1 MNNNLDVFYND
12 QTDIIDNPKPILQ
25 QHQAIITTNA
35 FLKKPS
41 KINNGNIIVIDTDD
55 FIRDFMIIFFVILI
69 FIKMY

>member
-1 MNNNLDVFYND
+1 MNNDLDVFYND

-25 QHQAIITTNA
+25 QPQAFITTNA
-35 FLKKPS
+35 FLKKPA
-41 KINNGNIIVIDTDD
+41 KINNENVIVIDTDD